1 MAFDI
6 SFTGAS
12 VVVTQGNDNLK
23 TTITEFS
30 DEDTPLECSEIEVT
44 GNAIT
49 LNGQLVLWR
58 KPSAYMVS
66 VTVIPRSE
74 NDLVLSKMLYQAR
87 VCPARAIA
95 VKDLWSKMT
104 IKCPRINESGNTK
117 AVDTY
122 NFSNGRILSGP
133 TGPASNS
140 EGKMSARKYTFVFQ
154 DLDVTAVKSPIDI
167 IR

>member
-12 VVVTQGNDNLK
+12 IVISQGRLLK

-74 NDLVLSKMLYQAR
+74 NDLILSKMLYEAR
-87 VCPARAIA
+87 VCPARATA
-95 VKDLWSKMT
+95 VSELWSNMT

-117 AVDTY
+117 SVDTY
-122 NFSNGRILSGP
+122 SFSNGRILSGP

-140 EGKMSARKYTFVFQ
+140 EGKMSPRKYIFVFQ
-154 DLDVTAVKSPIDI
+154 DLTINAVKTPIE
-167 IR
+167 IRR

>member
-12 VVVTQGNDNLK
+12 VVVSQGKTLD

-74 NDLVLSKMLYQAR
+74 NDLTLSKMLYQSR
-87 VCPARAIA
+87 VCPARAVA
-95 VKDLWSKMT
+95 VSDLWSKMT
-104 IKCPRINESGNTK
+104 IKCPRINESGNTR

-122 NFSNGRILSGP
+122 KFSNGRILSGP

-154 DLDVTAVKSPIDI
+154 DLDVTAVTTPIEI
-167 IR
+167 NR